1 MGQVLNRDNSKNSAN
16 FGRSSQNSNTYAVN
30 GVDYRASH
38 GSSTNNHFNG
48 VASSAS
54 FAPKTAGSGGAE
66 MIDINDQELNDE
78 L

>member
-1 MGQVLNRDNSKNSAN
+1 MDNH
-16 FGRSSQNSNTYAVN
+16 
-30 GVDYRASH
+30 RASH
-38 GSSTNNHFNG
+38 GSSNNQFNG

-54 FAPKTAGSGGAE
+54 FAPKTGGSGSGE